1 MPNPNQR
8 DLVDGMIA
16 RIEEANAKA
25 YEQFAS
31 ASERTLKSEQE
42 STPQPPDQPDLPA
55 APNRQSSR
63 ARPLFFALIGLLL
76 AASTCVTAFAWD
88 PSYGDAAK
96 LAIARWANALVL
108 QTVPLAQTTPRDSVP
123 AAPSVSPEIAQ
134 RLQRAADDLA
144 NVEQQIEQL
153 KASQEQMVRDNAKVF
168 DQLNASLAQ
177 MTRQNAAV
185 AKQLK
190 ATQEQLA
197 DVASANPAR
206 RRRP

>member
-1 MPNPNQR
+1 MTNPNHT
-8 DLVDGMIA
+8 DLEGMIA
-16 RIEEANAKA
+16 RIEEANARA
-25 YEQFAS
+25 YEQLGRAD
-31 ASERTLKSEQE
+31 ENDLKSEPD
-42 STPQPPDQPDLPA
+42 STRLPPARPDPPA
-55 APNRQSSR
+55 ASKRRLTR
-63 ARPLFFALIGLLL
+63 ARPLFVAFIGLLL
-76 AASTCVTAFAWD
+76 AASAGVTAFAWE
-88 PSYGDAAK
+88 PSYGDTAK
-96 LAIARWANALVL
+96 QMIARWAKPWVF
-108 QTVPLAQTTPRDSVP
+108 QTAHQAPPLDGVP
-123 AAPSVSPEIAQ
+123 AAPPISPEIAQ
-134 RLQRAADDLA
+134 RLQKMADDLA